1 MAYSTHTRT
10 TNTHTITMAGGPTMT
25 VVETID
31 GGVRKV
37 NWSVMWDQA
46 LVAQGPAADVD
57 EGKIKADVA
66 RRLVEQLR
74 RLAGKSFEDGGYAV
88 DRLLQPLY
96 DRAVVWLSQ
105 QRELSYVDD
114 KATAAM
120 VDQA

>member
-1 MAYSTHTRT
+1 
-10 TNTHTITMAGGPTMT
+10 MT